1 MEYLNNKDIDS
12 VENDKKNIEDPES
25 TAKSHIERQDKK
37 MTLRISESELNR
49 IKLIASK
56 GGLRYQTFIKSILR
70 QYMDKDKDCN

>member
-37 MTLRISESELNR
+37 ITLRISESELNR

-70 QYMDKDKDCN
+70 QYMDKDKDYN